1 MACCPRALATCFEPL
16 AGRDVE
22 REFECEV
29 ECEVEREVLLF
40 FDDDALPEDEAR

>member
-16 AGRDVE
+16 AERDAE
-22 REFECEV
+22 REFE
-29 ECEVEREVLLF
+29 REFLLF